1 MHYHFYAFRT
11 NIRFRKLLNFSTRV
25 TKLNDILVMGRD
37 KHIDFYEE
45 RGENSMKIFEKMQPA
60 KLLPI
65 AIFGLGILTSVLTNK
80 NSAIEREVMK
90 SELKEELLKELTST
104 EN

>member
-1 MHYHFYAFRT
+1 
-11 NIRFRKLLNFSTRV
+11 
-25 TKLNDILVMGRD
+25 
-37 KHIDFYEE
+37 
-45 RGENSMKIFEKMQPA
+45 MKFLEKMQPS

-80 NSAIEREVMK
+80 NSAIEREAMK
-90 SELKEELLKELTST
+90 SELKDELLKELTST